1 MKNMKI
7 VKDSI
12 MDQVYRIIKDKILL
26 TELRLGEQINPREM
40 AGEFRVS
47 VMPVRDA
54 LWRLVNEGLV
64 VNKSRVGFFVRSFT
78 REEIAEIMEVRK
90 LYELYCLENYFDKI
104 DRKLLAAYLDRCGNN
119 AELTRLAFDELDND
133 IHDLLIHASQNRY
146 LEKSYHAVKNQI
158 IIFRHLNKDRIEVA
172 NQEHMALLRA
182 ILDGD
187 KAAAVKVLEEHI
199 ERVASAIL

>member
-1 MKNMKI
+1 MENMKI

-40 AGEFRVS
+40 ALEFRVS

-54 LWRLVNEGLV
+54 LWKLVNEGLV

-78 REEIAEIMEVRK
+78 RREIADIMEVRK
-90 LYELYCLENYFDKI
+90 LYELYCLENYFNNI
-104 DRKLLAAYLDRCGNN
+104 DRKLLADYLERCDNN
-119 AELTRLAFDELDND
+119 TGLSRLAFDELDNN

-158 IIFRHLNKDRIEVA
+158 IIFRHL
-172 NQEHMALLRA
+172 
-182 ILDGD
+182 G
-187 KAAAVKVLEEHI
+187 
-199 ERVASAIL
+199 